1 MLNFLPMKMT
11 FKGMLQPEA
20 QSRVDECD
28 IVLNDPKRLQALEKT
43 QLMGSQREEAF
54 DRLAT
59 LAARILKAPLTII
72 SLVSENTQF
81 FKAAYGLP
89 APIDELRSI
98 PIDGSICRYTLK
110 GQPIIANDAS
120 SDPLL
125 KFHPATGPWKIGA
138 FIAIPMKTSE
148 GQVLGAFCAVH
159 PQVHEW
165 TQDEIK
171 LMEDLTASVMT
182 EIHLR
187 EQVMDLQVERELRN
201 QFVMSLTHDLRTPLN
216 AAKMSAQLIPRKT
229 ETDDISKLSGRIVV
243 NMDRADKLI
252 TNLLDVSRIKVGDKI
267 SITPKPCHLNELV
280 ELTLEDLATL
290 YGSRFE
296 IVAENK
302 SIHGVWDKSA
312 IQRSIENLATN
323 AVKYGSLHKPI
334 KIHLTERDNG
344 IEISVH
350 NEGNPIAA
358 TELDFIFKPYHR
370 TSSASQGIQIGWG
383 MGLALVRGL
392 IEAHGGSVRVESSQ
406 AAGTTFK
413 ILIPKD
419 SSSFI

>member
-1 MLNFLPMKMT
+1 MKMT
-11 FKGMLQPEA
+11 FNGALDPEA
-20 QSRVDECD
+20 QSRVEACD
-28 IVLNDPKRLQALEKT
+28 GVLNDPKRLQALEKT
-43 QLMGSQREEAF
+43 QLMGTEREEAF

-72 SLVSENTQF
+72 SLVSEKTQF

-89 APIDELRSI
+89 APIDELRAI

-110 GQPIIANDAS
+110 GQAIIANDAS
-120 SDPLL
+120 QDPLL

-138 FIAIPMKTSE
+138 FIAIPMVTSE
-148 GQVLGAFCAVH
+148 NQVLGAFCAVH
-159 PQVHEW
+159 PHVHEW

-171 LMEDLTASVMT
+171 FMEDITASVMT
-182 EIHLR
+182 EINLR
-187 EQVMDLQVERELRN
+187 QQVKDLQIERELRN

-216 AAKMSAQLIPRKT
+216 AAKMSAQLINRKMAEDNDFT
-229 ETDDISKLSGRIVV
+229 KLSNRIVV

-280 ELTLEDLATL
+280 EMTLEDLATL
-290 YGSRFE
+290 YGARFE

-312 IQRSIENLATN
+312 LQRSIENLATN
-323 AVKYGSLHKPI
+323 AVKYGSLNRPI
-334 KIHLTERDNG
+334 KIHLTEKDNE

-358 TELDFIFKPYHR
+358 HDLNFIFEPYHR
-370 TSSASQGIQIGWG
+370 TSSASKGLQIGWG

-392 IEAHGGSVRVESSQ
+392 VEAHGGSVKVESSQ
-406 AAGTTFK
+406 EAGTTFK
-413 ILIPKD
+413 ILIPRD